1 MAFIK
6 GQSGNPKG
14 RAKGSQNKSTVE
26 LKQFFKNL
34 LEENQEQIKE
44 DLANVEAKDRLRFFI
59 ELSAYVLPR
68 QTAASVQAS
77 VESQTS
83 ISLYQ
88 RLDELSQPEQIDAGD
103 AALLG
108 DGDLPS
114 DVQEFDNGSSY
125 C

>member
-1 MAFIK
+1 MAFVK

-77 VESQTS
+77 VESQTN

-88 RLDELSQPEQIDAGD
+88 KLDALSQPEQIEAGD
-103 AALLG
+103 AALLE

-114 DVQEFDNGSSY
+114 DVQEFDNV
-125 C
+125 